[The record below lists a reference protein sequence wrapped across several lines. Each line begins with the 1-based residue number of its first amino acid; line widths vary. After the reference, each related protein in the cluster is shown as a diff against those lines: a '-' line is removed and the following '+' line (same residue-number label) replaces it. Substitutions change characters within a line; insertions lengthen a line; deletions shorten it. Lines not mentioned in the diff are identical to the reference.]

1 MSADELV
8 EQPGRG
14 AIAHSEILNKP
25 ITPDDAA
32 DHEALEAKRKEM
44 LATAKV
50 FANTAA
56 AMLEERQEAGK
67 LMEKFLKREHEATT
81 CLVEAKK
88 LRAQWETM
96 MADADKEADR
106 IRREAIGPRKI
117 NFSTPSNQQPL
128 ATPKDNMKK
137 AAEILAKKDGE
148 IDIAHL
154 RTLVVSAMKQQSK
167 ADTSRR
173 LESNPEHCLSTAQKD
188 AFGRPHHDESCT
200 GSSERRRRTSHLHPM
215 GTRVLP
221 RLAVV
226 VLSETLGPMALV
238 ESTSATM

>member
-1 MSADELV
+1 
-8 EQPGRG
+8 
-14 AIAHSEILNKP
+14 
-25 ITPDDAA
+25 
-32 DHEALEAKRKEM
+32 M

-56 AMLEERQEAGK
+56 AMLEERQEAGE
-67 LMEKFLKREHEATT
+67 LMEKFLKREREATT
-81 CLVEAKK
+81 CLAEAKK

-96 MADADKEADR
+96 MADTDKEADR

-117 NFSTPSNQQPL
+117 NFATPSNQQPL

-137 AAEILAKKDGE
+137 AAEILAKKDEE

-167 ADTSRR
+167 ADTSRQ
-173 LESNPEHCLSTAQKD
+173 LESNPENCMSTAQKD
-188 AFGRPHHDESCT
+188 ASGRPHRGDELRT